1 MTGTMHSLSA
11 GKTGGKR
18 RDAAAMAELQGA
30 YHRLFFGKGATPQDQ
45 SVVIADLAAFT
56 GYFFSQDTEATGEA
70 LREANATRRVLAR
83 IIRLGLGAEGDL
95 SALYRAAVAETLATR
110 EEGRSL

>member
-1 MTGTMHSLSA
+1 MTVTMHSLSS
-11 GKTGGKR
+11 GKEGGRR
-18 RDAAAMAELQGA
+18 RDAAAMSELQGA

-45 SVVIADLAAFT
+45 SVVVSDLAAFT
-56 GYFFSQDTEATGEA
+56 GYFFSQDPEVTGEA
-70 LREANATRRVLAR
+70 LREANAMRRVLAR

-95 SALYRAAVAETLATR
+95 SALYRAVVAETLATR